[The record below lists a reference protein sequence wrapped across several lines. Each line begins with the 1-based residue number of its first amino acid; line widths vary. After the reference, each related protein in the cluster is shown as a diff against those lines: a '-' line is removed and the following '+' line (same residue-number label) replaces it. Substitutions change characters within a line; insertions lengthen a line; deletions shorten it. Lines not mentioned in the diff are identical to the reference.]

1 MPIDPDVAIGAELG
15 SLDFSWSDS
24 DVLLYHLA
32 IGATDLSYTLEG
44 PALQVLPSFGVVAPT
59 FHVTDPP
66 PLDLPGCDINLAQVV
81 HGSQSIAVEG
91 PIPTSGSATVSVRI
105 SEIWDKGKAAVIW
118 QEGVATSPA
127 GERLWTTRSSIFVR
141 GEGGWGGDRGSSTPV
156 ELPDRAPDLDTTY
169 DVLPQQA
176 LLYRLCGDRNP
187 LHADPDFAAMAGF
200 PAPILHGLCSYG
212 IVLRTLTDG
221 LLGGDASR
229 VAGFGVK
236 FAGVVYPGET
246 IRTRAWLED
255 GRIVASATVA
265 GGERDDA
272 PVLGDVV
279 LTPSG

>member
-118 QEGVATSPA
+118 QEGVATSPPA
-127 GERLWTTRSSIFVR
+127 SGCGPPARRSSSAAKAAGAATAAR
-141 GEGGWGGDRGSSTPV
+141 RPRSSSPTASPTSTRRTTSLPSRPCSTASAATATRCTPTRTS
-156 ELPDRAPDLDTTY
+156 PRWPGFRAHPPRP
-169 DVLPQQA
+169 VL
-176 LLYRLCGDRNP
+176 
-187 LHADPDFAAMAGF
+187 
-200 PAPILHGLCSYG
+200 YG

-236 FAGVVYPGET
+236 FAGVVYPG
-246 IRTRAWLED
+246 RRFAPGVARGRQDRGVRDRRGRRA
-255 GRIVASATVA
+255 
-265 GGERDDA
+265 
-272 PVLGDVV
+272 
-279 LTPSG
+279 